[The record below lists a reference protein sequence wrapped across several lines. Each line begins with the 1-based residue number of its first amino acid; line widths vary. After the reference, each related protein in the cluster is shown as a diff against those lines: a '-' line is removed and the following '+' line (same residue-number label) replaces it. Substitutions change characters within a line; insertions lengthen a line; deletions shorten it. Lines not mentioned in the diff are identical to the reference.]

1 LATSFADTC
10 IKGGLSLYITN
21 SGIACS
27 IVIPACIKIASKETI
42 TALCHNLIFPLINLS
57 FGWLNC
63 PYH

>member
-27 IVIPACIKIASKETI
+27 IVIPACIKMANRETI
-42 TALCHNLIFPLINLS
+42 TALCHNLIFPLINIS
-57 FGWLNC
+57 FGWL
-63 PYH
+63 